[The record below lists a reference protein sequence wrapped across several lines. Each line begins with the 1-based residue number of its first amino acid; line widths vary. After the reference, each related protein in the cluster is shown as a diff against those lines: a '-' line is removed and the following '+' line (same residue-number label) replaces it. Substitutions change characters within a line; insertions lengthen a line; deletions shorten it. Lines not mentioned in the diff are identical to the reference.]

1 MPKVVSIVFDGNH
14 KKYYFGSIDGLEL
27 NQYVVVETARG
38 IEIGKVIQ
46 KEMEIDES
54 DIVGEL
60 KSVIRVASEKDL
72 EAYNENV
79 AMKPV
84 LYEEIK
90 AILNNYKELEMKLL
104 EVTYTLDRSKLV
116 IYFTSDG
123 RVDFRELVKDI
134 AFKYHTRIE
143 LRQVGPRDASRIIS
157 GIGECGRVLCCSEWL
172 GDIQNVTIKMAK
184 NQNLSLNPTT
194 ISGLCG
200 KLLCCIAYEDE
211 YYQEK
216 LKELEESGEAPVV
229 PPSEIESSTE
239 ISEEL
244 KEIIEEEP
252 QKEVIKPNALNK
264 NNNNNNF
271 NKNRQNYNKQ
281 RFEKPK
287 QNVDKEEVIKVS
299 TEVGQ
304 EEQNNSN
311 KPNNFNNNRRPNNNN
326 NKNRFN
332 NKNNKHNNFKN
343 KNHYKNNKKGSK
355 NEEEETIRIE
365 V

>member
-60 KSVIRVASEKDL
+60 KNVIRVASEKDL

-157 GIGECGRVLCCSEWL
+157 GIGECGRALCCSEWL

-216 LKELEESGEAPVV
+216 LKE
-229 PPSEIESSTE
+229 
-239 ISEEL
+239 
-244 KEIIEEEP
+244 IIEEEP
-252 QKEVIKPNALNK
+252 QKEVIKPSALNK

-271 NKNRQNYNKQ
+271 NKNRQNFNKQ

-299 TEVGQ
+299 TDNNQ
-304 EEQNNSN
+304 EEQQNNSN
-311 KPNNFNNNRRPNNNN
+311 KPNNFNNNNRRQNNN

-355 NEEEETIRIE
+355 DEEEETIRIE